1 MEVVIL
7 RKYDPLRRYLS
18 DQQGDSCTLTF
29 SDIERI
35 IRASLPSSAR
45 KRAQWWGNDK
55 THTQA
60 LSWMLAGWS
69 VERPNLSEEYVFFTR
84 FFSDVS
90 SSKRR
95 PVRKASSQVIVR
107 NLDLE
112 TVTELKRRAKG
123 KGHSLQQE
131 LRNILTGAVRPQR
144 RELIAEADRIR
155 AMTTGPLEDSV
166 SILREDRDSR

>member
-1 MEVVIL
+1 M
-7 RKYDPLRRYLS
+7 RKYDPLKRYLLS
-18 DQQGDSCTLTF
+18 QRGDFCTLTF
-29 SDIERI
+29 SHIEKI
-35 IRASLPSSAR
+35 IGASLPSSAR

-55 THTQA
+55 THVQA
-60 LSWMLAGWS
+60 LSWIMAGWNT
-69 VERPNLSEEYVFFTR
+69 ERPNLAEQQVFFTR
-84 FFSDVS
+84 LFSEDLS
-90 SSKRR
+90 PKRR
-95 PVRKASSQVIVR
+95 PAGKTSSQVIVR

-123 KGHSLQQE
+123 RGHSLQQE
-131 LRNILTGAVRPQR
+131 LRNILTDAARPQR

>member
-1 MEVVIL
+1 ML
-7 RKYDPLRRYLS
+7 RKYEPLMRYLS

-29 SDIERI
+29 SDIEKI

-45 KRAQWWGNDK
+45 KRVQWWGNDK

-60 LSWMLAGWS
+60 LSWMLAGWN

-84 FFSDVS
+84 LFNGVS

-95 PVRKASSQVIVR
+95 SVRKTSSQVIVR

-112 TVTELKRRAKG
+112 TVTELKRRAKD

-131 LRNILTGAVRPQR
+131 LRNILTNAARPQR